1 MIIAAAVN
9 VSDIMAVIPDALEEA
24 KGLLFVD
31 TDTGRILSFEEENW
45 IDEIIASNCEVILCG
60 EMRDSE
66 LFMAIANA
74 CVTRYYAAGLTV
86 EKAILAMDA
95 YKLDIIR
102 DYIGGTGCPGEKQEF
117 GRQCE
122 CDTGV

>member
-1 MIIAAAVN
+1 MIIAAAVDTP
-9 VSDIMAVIPDALEEA
+9 DIMAVIPDALEEA

-45 IDEIIASNCEVILCG
+45 IDEIIARNCEVILCG
-60 EMRDSE
+60 EMRDPG
-66 LFMAIANA
+66 LFTAVADA

-86 EKAILAMDA
+86 ERAIFAMDA
-95 YKLDIIR
+95 YQLDIIR
-102 DYIGGTGCPGEKQEF
+102 DHIGGTGCPGGKHEVE
-117 GRQCE
+117 RQCK